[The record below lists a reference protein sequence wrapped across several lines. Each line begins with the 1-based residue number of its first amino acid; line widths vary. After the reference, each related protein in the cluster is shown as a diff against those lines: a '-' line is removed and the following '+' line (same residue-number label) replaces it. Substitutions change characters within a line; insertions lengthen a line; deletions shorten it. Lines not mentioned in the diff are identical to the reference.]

1 MDNMIYL
8 GQSVIIALET
18 ANGLAED
25 FELRFIPSKILFLS
39 LFLSSSAIFKKLSKK
54 DNLTEEYISSKIL
67 ELIEES
73 LPQEYRPAISIPNYG
88 FLPLERDILEVFEN
102 ASEIAQKTCGNF
114 AVEVE
119 NLFDAYVKLHPEFFL
134 QFISK
139 LKPEPDYLE
148 HEDSNNCEPKIPDYF
163 ASFLTI
169 LNTNEFCS
177 IGERNHEIL
186 DIMHTL
192 LKHSKHNVLLI
203 GDSGVGKTSIVKKL
217 AWQISTRNCP
227 EDLKNAVVLSLD
239 IYSLIKS
246 LYKCEEIFIKLID
259 FLESLQFCILFI
271 NLTLITSDVANF
283 LDQIIL
289 KDNIRVICSATAENP
304 IIQSSQ
310 FEKVYVVEPK
320 SSEVYSIIIA
330 QVQNFKQYHGV
341 NISKENIDYA
351 MYLAS
356 CFDYQ
361 TPKTIRTLNLIDKS
375 MVCAKCNNHK
385 FVTKKDIINSYSI
398 YFKHFKELSVEEKIS
413 VAYHEAGHFIVGK
426 FSESLTFNCLAGSIV
441 PVGDCLGVTV
451 FDDSDIRSNSNL
463 DFFKEQIACLLA
475 GRIAEIHYTNGLSAK
490 ASADLKDASD
500 LAFEVVTQYALDPK
514 YPYRIY
520 VIDGYNQQLIENA
533 YKQADEL
540 LKMSYEYAEN
550 MLKEHLEDLN
560 LIVSELVKHGILSG
574 PELEKILNKR

>member
-1 MDNMIYL
+1 MDNIYL
-8 GQSVIIALET
+8 GQSVIRALET
-18 ANGLAED
+18 ANGLSED

-54 DNLTEEYISSKIL
+54 DNLTEKYISSKIL

-73 LPQEYRPAISIPNYG
+73 LPQECCTAISISNYDC
-88 FLPLERDILEVFEN
+88 LPLECDILKVFEN
-102 ASEIAQKTCGNF
+102 ASEIAQKTCGKF
-114 AVEVE
+114 TVEVE

-148 HEDSNNCEPKIPDYF
+148 HEDSNNCEPKIPDDF

-177 IGERNHEIL
+177 IGGRNHEIL

-227 EDLKNAVVLSLD
+227 ENLKNAVVLSLD

-426 FSESLTFNCLAGSIV
+426 FSESLTFNCLAVSIV
-441 PVGDCLGVTV
+441 PVGDCSGVTV
-451 FDDSDIRSNSNL
+451 FDDSDIRSNSDL
-463 DFFKEQIACLLA
+463 DFFKEQIACILA
-475 GRIAEIHYTNGLSAK
+475 GRIAESHYTNGLSAK

-540 LKMSYEYAEN
+540 LKRSYEYAEN

>member
-1 MDNMIYL
+1 MDNIYL
-8 GQSVIIALET
+8 GQSVIRALET
-18 ANGLAED
+18 ANGLSED

-54 DNLTEEYISSKIL
+54 DNLTEKYISSKIL

-73 LPQEYRPAISIPNYG
+73 LPQEYRTAISISIYD
-88 FLPLERDILEVFEN
+88 FLPLECDILKVFEN

-114 AVEVE
+114 TVEVE
-119 NLFDAYVKLHPEFFL
+119 NLFDAYVRLHPEFFL

-148 HEDSNNCEPKIPDYF
+148 IPDDF

-169 LNTNEFCS
+169 LKTNKFCS
-177 IGERNHEIL
+177 IGGMDHELL

-203 GDSGVGKTSIVKKL
+203 GDSDICKTSIVKKL

-310 FEKVYVVEPK
+310 FEKVYVIEPK

-330 QVQNFKQYHGV
+330 QIQDLKQYHGV
-341 NISKENIDYA
+341 NISKKNIDYA
-351 MYLAS
+351 IFLAS
-356 CFDYQ
+356 CFDFK
-361 TPKTIRTLNLIDKS
+361 TPKPNKTLDLIDKS

-426 FSESLTFNCLAGSIV
+426 FSESLTFNCLAVSIV

-540 LKMSYEYAEN
+540 LKRSYEYAEN

>member
-1 MDNMIYL
+1 MDNIYL
-8 GQSVIIALET
+8 GQSVIRALET
-18 ANGLAED
+18 ANGLSED

-54 DNLTEEYISSKIL
+54 DNLTEKYISSKIL

-73 LPQEYRPAISIPNYG
+73 LPQECCTAISISNYDC
-88 FLPLERDILEVFEN
+88 LPLECDILKVFEN
-102 ASEIAQKTCGNF
+102 ASEIAQKTCGKF
-114 AVEVE
+114 TVEVE

-148 HEDSNNCEPKIPDYF
+148 IPDDF

-169 LNTNEFCS
+169 LKTNKFCS
-177 IGERNHEIL
+177 IGGMDHELL

-203 GDSGVGKTSIVKKL
+203 GDSDICKTSIVKKL

-246 LYKCEEIFIKLID
+246 LYKYEEIFIKLID

-426 FSESLTFNCLAGSIV
+426 FSESLTFNCLAVSIV
-441 PVGDCLGVTV
+441 PVGDCSGVTV
-451 FDDSDIRSNSNL
+451 FDDSDIRSNSDL
-463 DFFKEQIACLLA
+463 DFFKEQIACILA
-475 GRIAEIHYTNGLSAK
+475 GRIAESHYTNGLSAK

-540 LKMSYEYAEN
+540 LKRSYEYADN

>member
-1 MDNMIYL
+1 MDNIYL
-8 GQSVIIALET
+8 GQSVIRALET
-18 ANGLAED
+18 ANGLSED

-54 DNLTEEYISSKIL
+54 DNLTEKYISSKIL

-73 LPQEYRPAISIPNYG
+73 LPQECCTAISISNYDC
-88 FLPLERDILEVFEN
+88 LPLECDILKVFEN
-102 ASEIAQKTCGNF
+102 ASEIAQKTCGKF
-114 AVEVE
+114 TVEVE

-148 HEDSNNCEPKIPDYF
+148 IPDDF

-169 LNTNEFCS
+169 LKTNKFCS
-177 IGERNHEIL
+177 IGGMDHELL

-203 GDSGVGKTSIVKKL
+203 GDSDICKTSIVKKL

-246 LYKCEEIFIKLID
+246 LYKYEEIFIKKLID

-289 KDNIRVICSATAENP
+289 KANIRVICSATAENP

-426 FSESLTFNCLAGSIV
+426 FSESLTFNCLAVSIV
-441 PVGDCLGVTV
+441 PVGDCSGVTV
-451 FDDSDIRSNSNL
+451 FDDSDIRSNSDL
-463 DFFKEQIACLLA
+463 DFFKEQIACILA
-475 GRIAEIHYTNGLSAK
+475 GRIAESHYTNGLSAK

-500 LAFEVVTQYALDPK
+500 LAFEVVTQYVLDPK

-540 LKMSYEYAEN
+540 LKRSYEYAEN

>member
-1 MDNMIYL
+1 MDNIYL
-8 GQSVIIALET
+8 GQSVIRALET
-18 ANGLAED
+18 ANGLSED

-54 DNLTEEYISSKIL
+54 DNLTEKYISSKIL

-73 LPQEYRPAISIPNYG
+73 LPQECCTAISISNYDC
-88 FLPLERDILEVFEN
+88 LPLECDILKVFEN
-102 ASEIAQKTCGNF
+102 ASEIAQKTCGKF
-114 AVEVE
+114 TVEVE

-148 HEDSNNCEPKIPDYF
+148 IPDDF

-169 LNTNEFCS
+169 LKTNKFCS
-177 IGERNHEIL
+177 IGGMDHELL

-203 GDSGVGKTSIVKKL
+203 GDSDICKTSIVKKL

-271 NLTLITSDVANF
+271 NLTLITSDIANF

-330 QVQNFKQYHGV
+330 QVQDLKQYHGV
-341 NISKENIDYA
+341 NISKKNIDYA
-351 MYLAS
+351 IFLAN
-356 CFDYQ
+356 CFDFK
-361 TPKTIRTLNLIDKS
+361 TPKPNKTLDLIDKS

-398 YFKHFKELSVEEKIS
+398 YFKHFKELSMKEKKS
-413 VAYHEAGHFIVGK
+413 AAYHEAGHFIVEK
-426 FSESLTFNCLAGSIV
+426 FSKNLMSNCIAVSIV
-441 PVGDCLGVTV
+441 LLGDCSGITV
-451 FDDSDIRSNSNL
+451 FDNSDSIPNHDL
-463 DFFKEQIACLLA
+463 DFFKEQIACILA
-475 GRIAEIHYTNGLSAK
+475 GRIAESHYTNELSAE

>member
-1 MDNMIYL
+1 MDNIYL
-8 GQSVIIALET
+8 GQSVIRALET
-18 ANGLAED
+18 ANGLSED

-39 LFLSSSAIFKKLSKK
+39 LFLSSSAIFRKLSKK
-54 DNLTEEYISSKIL
+54 DNLTEKYISSKIL

-73 LPQEYRPAISIPNYG
+73 LPQEYRIAISISIYD
-88 FLPLERDILEVFEN
+88 FLPLECDILKVFEN

-114 AVEVE
+114 TVEVE
-119 NLFDAYVKLHPEFFL
+119 NLFDAYVRLHPEFFL

-148 HEDSNNCEPKIPDYF
+148 IPDDF

-169 LNTNEFCS
+169 LKTNKFCS
-177 IGERNHEIL
+177 IGGMDHELL

-203 GDSGVGKTSIVKKL
+203 GDSDICKTSIVKKL

-310 FEKVYVVEPK
+310 FEKVYVIEPK

-330 QVQNFKQYHGV
+330 QIQDLKQYHGV
-341 NISKENIDYA
+341 NISKKNIDYA
-351 MYLAS
+351 IFLAS
-356 CFDYQ
+356 CFDFK
-361 TPKTIRTLNLIDKS
+361 TPKPNKTLDLIDKS

-398 YFKHFKELSVEEKIS
+398 YFKHFKELSMKEKKS
-413 VAYHEAGHFIVGK
+413 AAYHEAGHFIVGK
-426 FSESLTFNCLAGSIV
+426 FSESLTFNCLAVSIV
-441 PVGDCLGVTV
+441 PLGDCSGVTV
-451 FDDSDIRSNSNL
+451 FDDSDIRSNSDL
-463 DFFKEQIACLLA
+463 DFFKEQIACILA
-475 GRIAEIHYTNGLSAK
+475 GRIAESHYTNELSAE

-520 VIDGYNQQLIENA
+520 VIDGYNQQSIENA
-533 YKQADEL
+533 YKQVDEL

-550 MLKEHLEDLN
+550 MLKKHLEDLN

>member
-54 DNLTEEYISSKIL
+54 DNLTEEYLSSKIL

-148 HEDSNNCEPKIPDYF
+148 IPDDF

-169 LNTNEFCS
+169 LKTNKFCS
-177 IGERNHEIL
+177 IGGMDHELL

-203 GDSGVGKTSIVKKL
+203 GDSDICKTSIVKKL

-310 FEKVYVVEPK
+310 FEKVYVIEPK

-330 QVQNFKQYHGV
+330 QIQDLKQYHGV
-341 NISKENIDYA
+341 NISKKNIDYA
-351 MYLAS
+351 IFLAS
-356 CFDYQ
+356 CFDFK
-361 TPKTIRTLNLIDKS
+361 TPKPNKTLDLIDKS

-398 YFKHFKELSVEEKIS
+398 YFKHFKELSMKEKKS
-413 VAYHEAGHFIVGK
+413 AAYHEAGHFIVGK
-426 FSESLTFNCLAGSIV
+426 FSESLTFNCLAVSIV
-441 PVGDCLGVTV
+441 PLGDCSGVTV
-451 FDDSDIRSNSNL
+451 FDDSDIRSNSDL
-463 DFFKEQIACLLA
+463 DFFKEQIACILA
-475 GRIAEIHYTNGLSAK
+475 GRIAESHYTNELSAE

-520 VIDGYNQQLIENA
+520 VIDGYNQQSIENA
-533 YKQADEL
+533 YKQVDEL

-550 MLKEHLEDLN
+550 MLKKHLEDLN

>member
-1 MDNMIYL
+1 MDNIYL
-8 GQSVIIALET
+8 GQSVIRALET
-18 ANGLAED
+18 ANGLSED

-54 DNLTEEYISSKIL
+54 DNLTEKYISSKIL

-73 LPQEYRPAISIPNYG
+73 LPQECCTAISISNYDC
-88 FLPLERDILEVFEN
+88 LPLECDILKVFEN
-102 ASEIAQKTCGNF
+102 ASEIAQKTCGKF
-114 AVEVE
+114 TVEVE

-148 HEDSNNCEPKIPDYF
+148 IPDDF

-169 LNTNEFCS
+169 LKTNKFCS
-177 IGERNHEIL
+177 IGGMDHELL

-203 GDSGVGKTSIVKKL
+203 GDSDICKTSIVKKL

-246 LYKCEEIFIKLID
+246 LYKYEEIFIKLID

-426 FSESLTFNCLAGSIV
+426 FSESLTFNCLAVSIV
-441 PVGDCLGVTV
+441 PLGDCSGVTV
-451 FDDSDIRSNSNL
+451 FDDSDIRSNSDL
-463 DFFKEQIACLLA
+463 DFFKEQIACILA
-475 GRIAEIHYTNGLSAK
+475 GRIAESHYTNGLSAK

-540 LKMSYEYAEN
+540 LKRSYEYAEN

>member
-1 MDNMIYL
+1 MDNIYL
-8 GQSVIIALET
+8 GQSVIRALET
-18 ANGLAED
+18 ANGLSED

-39 LFLSSSAIFKKLSKK
+39 LFLSSSAIFRKLSKK
-54 DNLTEEYISSKIL
+54 DNLTEKYISSKIL

-73 LPQEYRPAISIPNYG
+73 LPQEYRIAISISIYD
-88 FLPLERDILEVFEN
+88 FLPLECDILKVFEN

-114 AVEVE
+114 TVEVE
-119 NLFDAYVKLHPEFFL
+119 NLFDAYVRLHPEFFL

-148 HEDSNNCEPKIPDYF
+148 IPDDF

-169 LNTNEFCS
+169 LKTNKFCS
-177 IGERNHEIL
+177 IGGMDHELL

-203 GDSGVGKTSIVKKL
+203 GDSDICKTSIVKKL

-310 FEKVYVVEPK
+310 FEKVYVIEPK

-330 QVQNFKQYHGV
+330 QIQDLKQYHGV
-341 NISKENIDYA
+341 NISKKNIDYA
-351 MYLAS
+351 IFLAS
-356 CFDYQ
+356 CFDFK
-361 TPKTIRTLNLIDKS
+361 TPKPNKTLDLIDKS

-426 FSESLTFNCLAGSIV
+426 FSESLTFNCLAVSIV

-475 GRIAEIHYTNGLSAK
+475 GRIAETHYTNGLSAK

-540 LKMSYEYAEN
+540 LKRSYEYAEN

>member
-1 MDNMIYL
+1 MDNIYL
-8 GQSVIIALET
+8 GQSVIRALET
-18 ANGLAED
+18 ANGLSED

-54 DNLTEEYISSKIL
+54 DNLTEKYISSKIL

-73 LPQEYRPAISIPNYG
+73 LPQECCTAISISNYDC
-88 FLPLERDILEVFEN
+88 LPLECDILKVFEN
-102 ASEIAQKTCGNF
+102 ASEIAQKTCGKF
-114 AVEVE
+114 TVEVE

-148 HEDSNNCEPKIPDYF
+148 IPDDF

-169 LNTNEFCS
+169 LKTNKFCS
-177 IGERNHEIL
+177 IGGMDHELL

-203 GDSGVGKTSIVKKL
+203 GDSDICKTSIVKKL

-426 FSESLTFNCLAGSIV
+426 FSESLTFNCLAVSIV

-540 LKMSYEYAEN
+540 LKRSYEYAEN

>member
-1 MDNMIYL
+1 MDNIYL
-8 GQSVIIALET
+8 GQSVIRALET
-18 ANGLAED
+18 ANGLSED

-54 DNLTEEYISSKIL
+54 DNLTEKYISSKIL

-73 LPQEYRPAISIPNYG
+73 LPQECCTAISISNYDC
-88 FLPLERDILEVFEN
+88 LPLECDILKVFEN
-102 ASEIAQKTCGNF
+102 ASEIAQKTCGKF
-114 AVEVE
+114 TVEVE

-148 HEDSNNCEPKIPDYF
+148 IPDDF

-169 LNTNEFCS
+169 LKTNKFCS
-177 IGERNHEIL
+177 IGGMDHELL

-203 GDSGVGKTSIVKKL
+203 GDSDICKTSIVKKL

-426 FSESLTFNCLAGSIV
+426 FSESLTFNCLAVSIV

-550 MLKEHLEDLN
+550 MLKKHLEDLN

>member
-1 MDNMIYL
+1 MDH
-8 GQSVIIALET
+8 
-18 ANGLAED
+18 
-25 FELRFIPSKILFLS
+25 EL
-39 LFLSSSAIFKKLSKK
+39 
-54 DNLTEEYISSKIL
+54 
-67 ELIEES
+67 
-73 LPQEYRPAISIPNYG
+73 
-88 FLPLERDILEVFEN
+88 
-102 ASEIAQKTCGNF
+102 
-114 AVEVE
+114 
-119 NLFDAYVKLHPEFFL
+119 
-134 QFISK
+134 
-139 LKPEPDYLE
+139 
-148 HEDSNNCEPKIPDYF
+148 
-163 ASFLTI
+163 
-169 LNTNEFCS
+169 
-177 IGERNHEIL
+177 L

-203 GDSGVGKTSIVKKL
+203 GDSDICKTSIVKKL

-310 FEKVYVVEPK
+310 FEKVYVIEPK

-330 QVQNFKQYHGV
+330 QIQDLKQYHGV
-341 NISKENIDYA
+341 NISKKNIDYA
-351 MYLAS
+351 IFLAS
-356 CFDYQ
+356 CFDFK
-361 TPKTIRTLNLIDKS
+361 TPKPNKTLDLIDKS

-398 YFKHFKELSVEEKIS
+398 YFKHFKELSMKEKKS
-413 VAYHEAGHFIVGK
+413 AAYHEAGHFIVGK
-426 FSESLTFNCLAGSIV
+426 FSESLTFNCLAVSIV
-441 PVGDCLGVTV
+441 PLGDCSGVTV
-451 FDDSDIRSNSNL
+451 FDDSDIRSNSDL
-463 DFFKEQIACLLA
+463 DFFKEQIACILA
-475 GRIAEIHYTNGLSAK
+475 GRIAESHYTNELSAE

-520 VIDGYNQQLIENA
+520 VIDGYNQQSIENA
-533 YKQADEL
+533 YKQVDEL

-550 MLKEHLEDLN
+550 MLKKHLEDLN

>member
-1 MDNMIYL
+1 MDNINL
-8 GQSVIIALET
+8 GQSVIRALET
-18 ANGLAED
+18 ANGLSED

-54 DNLTEEYISSKIL
+54 DNLTEKYISSKIL

-73 LPQEYRPAISIPNYG
+73 LPQEYRTAISISIYD
-88 FLPLERDILEVFEN
+88 FLPLECDILKVFEN

-114 AVEVE
+114 TVEVE
-119 NLFDAYVKLHPEFFL
+119 NLFDAYVRLHPEFFL

-148 HEDSNNCEPKIPDYF
+148 IPDDF

-169 LNTNEFCS
+169 LKTNKFCS
-177 IGERNHEIL
+177 IGGMDHELL

-203 GDSGVGKTSIVKKL
+203 GDSDICKTSIVKKL

-246 LYKCEEIFIKLID
+246 LYKYEEIFIKLID

-310 FEKVYVVEPK
+310 FEKVYVIEPK

-330 QVQNFKQYHGV
+330 QIQDLKQYHGV
-341 NISKENIDYA
+341 NISKKNIDYA
-351 MYLAS
+351 IFLAS
-356 CFDYQ
+356 CFDFK
-361 TPKTIRTLNLIDKS
+361 TPKPNKTLDLIDKS

-398 YFKHFKELSVEEKIS
+398 YFKHFKELSMKEKKS
-413 VAYHEAGHFIVGK
+413 AAYHEAGHFIVGK
-426 FSESLTFNCLAGSIV
+426 FSESLTFNCLAVSIV
-441 PVGDCLGVTV
+441 PLGDCSGVTV
-451 FDDSDIRSNSNL
+451 FDDSDIRSNSDL
-463 DFFKEQIACLLA
+463 DFFKEQIACILA
-475 GRIAEIHYTNGLSAK
+475 GRIAESHYTNELSAE

-520 VIDGYNQQLIENA
+520 VIDGYNQQSIENA
-533 YKQADEL
+533 YKQVDEL

-550 MLKEHLEDLN
+550 MLKKHLEDLN

>member
-1 MDNMIYL
+1 MDNIYL
-8 GQSVIIALET
+8 GQSVIRALET
-18 ANGLAED
+18 ANGLSED

-54 DNLTEEYISSKIL
+54 DNLTEKYISSKIL

-73 LPQEYRPAISIPNYG
+73 LPQEYRTAISISIYD
-88 FLPLERDILEVFEN
+88 FLPLECDILKVFEN

-114 AVEVE
+114 TVEVE
-119 NLFDAYVKLHPEFFL
+119 NLFDAYVRLHPEFFL

-148 HEDSNNCEPKIPDYF
+148 IPDDF

-169 LNTNEFCS
+169 LKTNKFCS
-177 IGERNHEIL
+177 IGGMDHELL

-203 GDSGVGKTSIVKKL
+203 GDSDICKTSIVKKL

-310 FEKVYVVEPK
+310 FEKVYVIEPK

-330 QVQNFKQYHGV
+330 QIQDLKQYHGV
-341 NISKENIDYA
+341 NISKKNIDYA
-351 MYLAS
+351 IFLAS
-356 CFDYQ
+356 CFDFK
-361 TPKTIRTLNLIDKS
+361 TPKPNKTLDLIDKS

-398 YFKHFKELSVEEKIS
+398 YFKHFKELSMKEKKS
-413 VAYHEAGHFIVGK
+413 AAYHEAGHFIVGK
-426 FSESLTFNCLAGSIV
+426 FSESLTFNCLAVSIV
-441 PVGDCLGVTV
+441 PLGDCSGVTV
-451 FDDSDIRSNSNL
+451 FDDSDIRSNSDL
-463 DFFKEQIACLLA
+463 DFFKEQIACILA
-475 GRIAEIHYTNGLSAK
+475 GRIAESHYTNELSAE

-520 VIDGYNQQLIENA
+520 VIDGYNQQSIENA
-533 YKQADEL
+533 YKQVDEL

-550 MLKEHLEDLN
+550 MLKKHLEDLN

>member
-1 MDNMIYL
+1 MDNIYL
-8 GQSVIIALET
+8 GQSVIRALET
-18 ANGLAED
+18 ANGLSED

-54 DNLTEEYISSKIL
+54 DNLTEKYISSKIL

-73 LPQEYRPAISIPNYG
+73 LPQEYRTAISISIYD
-88 FLPLERDILEVFEN
+88 FLPLECDILKVFEN

-114 AVEVE
+114 TVEVE

-148 HEDSNNCEPKIPDYF
+148 IPDYF

-169 LNTNEFCS
+169 LKTNKFCS
-177 IGERNHEIL
+177 IGGMDHELL

-203 GDSGVGKTSIVKKL
+203 GDSDICKTSIVKKL

-426 FSESLTFNCLAGSIV
+426 FSESLTFNCLAVSIV

-540 LKMSYEYAEN
+540 LKRSYEYAEN

>member
-1 MDNMIYL
+1 MDNIYL
-8 GQSVIIALET
+8 GQSVIRALET
-18 ANGLAED
+18 ANGLSED

-54 DNLTEEYISSKIL
+54 DNLTEKYISSKIL

-73 LPQEYRPAISIPNYG
+73 LPQECCTAISISNYDC
-88 FLPLERDILEVFEN
+88 LPLECDILKVFEN
-102 ASEIAQKTCGNF
+102 ASEIAQKTCGKF
-114 AVEVE
+114 TVEVE

-148 HEDSNNCEPKIPDYF
+148 IPDDF

-169 LNTNEFCS
+169 LKTNKFCS
-177 IGERNHEIL
+177 IGGMDHELL

-203 GDSGVGKTSIVKKL
+203 GDSDICKTSIVKKL

-426 FSESLTFNCLAGSIV
+426 FSESLTFNCLAVSIV
-441 PVGDCLGVTV
+441 PLGDCSGVTV
-451 FDDSDIRSNSNL
+451 FDDSDIRSNSDL
-463 DFFKEQIACLLA
+463 DFFKEQIACILA
-475 GRIAEIHYTNGLSAK
+475 GRIAESHYTNGLSAK

-540 LKMSYEYAEN
+540 LKRSYEYAEN

>member
-1 MDNMIYL
+1 M
-8 GQSVIIALET
+8 
-18 ANGLAED
+18 
-25 FELRFIPSKILFLS
+25 
-39 LFLSSSAIFKKLSKK
+39 
-54 DNLTEEYISSKIL
+54 TEKYISSKIL

-73 LPQEYRPAISIPNYG
+73 LPQEYRTAISISIYD
-88 FLPLERDILEVFEN
+88 FLPLECDILKVFEN

-114 AVEVE
+114 TVEVE
-119 NLFDAYVKLHPEFFL
+119 NLFDAYVRLHPEFFL

-148 HEDSNNCEPKIPDYF
+148 IPDDF

-169 LNTNEFCS
+169 LKTNKFCS
-177 IGERNHEIL
+177 IGGMDHELL

-203 GDSGVGKTSIVKKL
+203 GDSDICKTSIVKKL

-310 FEKVYVVEPK
+310 FEKVYVIEPK

-330 QVQNFKQYHGV
+330 QIQDLKQYHGV
-341 NISKENIDYA
+341 NISKKNIDYA
-351 MYLAS
+351 IFLAS
-356 CFDYQ
+356 CFDFK
-361 TPKTIRTLNLIDKS
+361 TPKPNKTLDLIDKS

-398 YFKHFKELSVEEKIS
+398 YFKHFKELSMKEKKS
-413 VAYHEAGHFIVGK
+413 AAYHEAGHFIVGK
-426 FSESLTFNCLAGSIV
+426 FSESLTFNCLAVSIV
-441 PVGDCLGVTV
+441 PLGDCSGVTV
-451 FDDSDIRSNSNL
+451 FDDSDIRSNSDL
-463 DFFKEQIACLLA
+463 DFFKEQIACILA
-475 GRIAEIHYTNGLSAK
+475 GRIAESHYTNELSAE

-520 VIDGYNQQLIENA
+520 VIDGYNQQSIENA
-533 YKQADEL
+533 YKQVDEL

-550 MLKEHLEDLN
+550 MLKKHLEDLN

>member
-1 MDNMIYL
+1 MDNIYL
-8 GQSVIIALET
+8 GQSVIRALET
-18 ANGLAED
+18 ANGLSED

-54 DNLTEEYISSKIL
+54 DNLTEKYISSKIL

-73 LPQEYRPAISIPNYG
+73 LPQECCTAISISNYDC
-88 FLPLERDILEVFEN
+88 LPLECDILKVFEN
-102 ASEIAQKTCGNF
+102 ASEIAQKTCGKF
-114 AVEVE
+114 TVEVE

-148 HEDSNNCEPKIPDYF
+148 IQDDF
-163 ASFLTI
+163 ANFLTI
-169 LNTNEFCS
+169 LKTNKFCS
-177 IGERNHEIL
+177 IGGMDHELL

-203 GDSGVGKTSIVKKL
+203 GDSDICKTSIVKKL

-426 FSESLTFNCLAGSIV
+426 FSESLTFNCLAVSIV

-520 VIDGYNQQLIENA
+520 VIDGYNQQSIENA

-550 MLKEHLEDLN
+550 MLKKHLEDLN

>member
-1 MDNMIYL
+1 MDNIYL
-8 GQSVIIALET
+8 GQSVIRALET
-18 ANGLAED
+18 ANGLSED

-39 LFLSSSAIFKKLSKK
+39 LFLSSSAIFRKLSKK
-54 DNLTEEYISSKIL
+54 DNLTEKYISSKIL

-73 LPQEYRPAISIPNYG
+73 LPQEYRIAISISIYD
-88 FLPLERDILEVFEN
+88 FLPLECDILKVFEN

-114 AVEVE
+114 TVEVE
-119 NLFDAYVKLHPEFFL
+119 NLFDAYVRLHPEFFL

-148 HEDSNNCEPKIPDYF
+148 IPDDF

-169 LNTNEFCS
+169 LKTNKFCS
-177 IGERNHEIL
+177 IGGMDHELL

-203 GDSGVGKTSIVKKL
+203 GDSDICKTSIVKKL

-310 FEKVYVVEPK
+310 FEKVYVIEPK

-330 QVQNFKQYHGV
+330 QIQDLKQYHGV
-341 NISKENIDYA
+341 NISKKNIDYA

-426 FSESLTFNCLAGSIV
+426 FSESLTFNCLAVSIV

>member
-1 MDNMIYL
+1 MDNIYL
-8 GQSVIIALET
+8 GQSVIRALET
-18 ANGLAED
+18 ANGLSED

-54 DNLTEEYISSKIL
+54 DNLTEKYISSKIL

-73 LPQEYRPAISIPNYG
+73 LPQEYRTAISISIYD
-88 FLPLERDILEVFEN
+88 FLPLECDILKVFEN

-114 AVEVE
+114 TVEVE

-148 HEDSNNCEPKIPDYF
+148 IPDDF

-169 LNTNEFCS
+169 LKTNKFCS
-177 IGERNHEIL
+177 IGGMDHELL

-203 GDSGVGKTSIVKKL
+203 GDSDICKTSIVKKL

-426 FSESLTFNCLAGSIV
+426 FSESLTFNCLAVSIV

-540 LKMSYEYAEN
+540 LKRSYEYAEN

>member
-1 MDNMIYL
+1 MDNIYL
-8 GQSVIIALET
+8 GQSVIRALET
-18 ANGLAED
+18 ANGLSED

-54 DNLTEEYISSKIL
+54 DNLTEKYISSKIL

-73 LPQEYRPAISIPNYG
+73 LPQEYRTAISISIYD
-88 FLPLERDILEVFEN
+88 FLPLECDILKVFEN

-114 AVEVE
+114 TVEVE

-148 HEDSNNCEPKIPDYF
+148 IPDDF

-169 LNTNEFCS
+169 LKTNKFCS
-177 IGERNHEIL
+177 IGGMDHELL

-203 GDSGVGKTSIVKKL
+203 GDSDICKTSIVKKL

-310 FEKVYVVEPK
+310 FEKVYVIEPK

-330 QVQNFKQYHGV
+330 QIQDLKQYHGV
-341 NISKENIDYA
+341 NISKKNIDYA
-351 MYLAS
+351 IFLAS
-356 CFDYQ
+356 CFDFK
-361 TPKTIRTLNLIDKS
+361 TPKPNKTLDLIDKS

-426 FSESLTFNCLAGSIV
+426 FSESLTFNCLAVSIV

-451 FDDSDIRSNSNL
+451 FDDSDIRSNSDL
-463 DFFKEQIACLLA
+463 DFFKEQIACILA
-475 GRIAEIHYTNGLSAK
+475 GRIAESHYTNGLSAK

-540 LKMSYEYAEN
+540 LKRSYEYAEN

>member
-1 MDNMIYL
+1 MDNIYL
-8 GQSVIIALET
+8 GQSVIRALET
-18 ANGLAED
+18 ANGLSED

-54 DNLTEEYISSKIL
+54 DNLTEKYISSKIL

-73 LPQEYRPAISIPNYG
+73 LPQECCTEISISNYDC
-88 FLPLERDILEVFEN
+88 LPLECDILKVFEN
-102 ASEIAQKTCGNF
+102 ASEIAQKTCGKF
-114 AVEVE
+114 TVEVE

-148 HEDSNNCEPKIPDYF
+148 IPDDF

-169 LNTNEFCS
+169 LKTNKFCS
-177 IGERNHEIL
+177 IGGMDHELL

-203 GDSGVGKTSIVKKL
+203 GDSDICKTSIVKKL

-426 FSESLTFNCLAGSIV
+426 FSESLTFNCLAVSIV

-540 LKMSYEYAEN
+540 LKRSYEYAEN

>member
-1 MDNMIYL
+1 MDNIYL
-8 GQSVIIALET
+8 GQSVIRALET
-18 ANGLAED
+18 ANGLSED

-54 DNLTEEYISSKIL
+54 DNLTEKYISSKIL

-73 LPQEYRPAISIPNYG
+73 LPQECCTAISISNYDC
-88 FLPLERDILEVFEN
+88 LPLECDILKVFEN
-102 ASEIAQKTCGNF
+102 ASEIAQKTCGKF
-114 AVEVE
+114 TVEVE

-148 HEDSNNCEPKIPDYF
+148 IPDDF

-169 LNTNEFCS
+169 LKTDKFCS
-177 IGERNHEIL
+177 IGGMDHELL

-192 LKHSKHNVLLI
+192 LKHYKHNVLLI
-203 GDSGVGKTSIVKKL
+203 GDSDICKTSIVKKL
-217 AWQISTRNCP
+217 AWQISTRNCL

-246 LYKCEEIFIKLID
+246 LYKCEKIFIKLID

-330 QVQNFKQYHGV
+330 QVQDLKQYHGV

-356 CFDYQ
+356 YFDYP

-426 FSESLTFNCLAGSIV
+426 FSESLTFNCLAVSIV
-441 PVGDCLGVTV
+441 PVGDCFGSTV
-451 FDDSDIRSNSNL
+451 FDDSDIKSNSNL
-463 DFFKEQIACLLA
+463 DFFKEQIACFLA
-475 GRIAEIHYTNGLSAK
+475 GRIAENHYTNGLSAK

-500 LAFEVVTQYALDPK
+500 LAFEVATQYALDPE

-520 VIDGYNQQLIENA
+520 VIDGYNQQSIENA

-540 LKMSYEYAEN
+540 LKRSYEYAEN

>member
-1 MDNMIYL
+1 MDNIYL
-8 GQSVIIALET
+8 GQSVIRALET
-18 ANGLAED
+18 ANGLSED

-54 DNLTEEYISSKIL
+54 DNLTEKYISSKIL

-73 LPQEYRPAISIPNYG
+73 LPQECCTAISISNYDC
-88 FLPLERDILEVFEN
+88 LPLECDILKVFEN

-114 AVEVE
+114 TVEVE

-148 HEDSNNCEPKIPDYF
+148 IPDDF

-169 LNTNEFCS
+169 LKTNKFCS
-177 IGERNHEIL
+177 IGGMDHELL

-203 GDSGVGKTSIVKKL
+203 GDSDICKTSIVKKL

-246 LYKCEEIFIKLID
+246 LYKYEEIFIKKLID

-289 KDNIRVICSATAENP
+289 KANIRVICSATAENP

-426 FSESLTFNCLAGSIV
+426 FSESLTFNCLAVSIV
-441 PVGDCLGVTV
+441 PVGDCSGVTV
-451 FDDSDIRSNSNL
+451 FDDSDIRSNSDL
-463 DFFKEQIACLLA
+463 DFFKEQIACILA
-475 GRIAEIHYTNGLSAK
+475 GRIAESHYTNGLSAK

-540 LKMSYEYAEN
+540 LKRSYEYAEN

>member
-1 MDNMIYL
+1 MDNIYL
-8 GQSVIIALET
+8 GQSVIRALET
-18 ANGLAED
+18 ANGLSED

-54 DNLTEEYISSKIL
+54 DNLTEKYISSKIL

-73 LPQEYRPAISIPNYG
+73 LPQECCTAISISNYDC
-88 FLPLERDILEVFEN
+88 LPLECDILKVFEN
-102 ASEIAQKTCGNF
+102 ASEIAQKTCGKF
-114 AVEVE
+114 TVEVE

-148 HEDSNNCEPKIPDYF
+148 IPDDF

-169 LNTNEFCS
+169 LKTDKFCS
-177 IGERNHEIL
+177 IGGMDHELL

-192 LKHSKHNVLLI
+192 LKHYKHNVLLI
-203 GDSGVGKTSIVKKL
+203 GDSDICKTSIVKKL
-217 AWQISTRNCP
+217 AWQISTRNCL

-246 LYKCEEIFIKLID
+246 LYKCEKIFIKLID

-356 CFDYQ
+356 YFDYP

-426 FSESLTFNCLAGSIV
+426 FSESLTFNCLAVSIV
-441 PVGDCLGVTV
+441 PVGDCFGSTV
-451 FDDSDIRSNSNL
+451 FDDSDIKSNSNL

-500 LAFEVVTQYALDPK
+500 LAFEVATQYALDPE

-520 VIDGYNQQLIENA
+520 VIDGYNQQSIENA

-540 LKMSYEYAEN
+540 LKRSYEYAEN

>member
-1 MDNMIYL
+1 MDNIYL
-8 GQSVIIALET
+8 GQSVIRALET
-18 ANGLAED
+18 ANGLSED

-54 DNLTEEYISSKIL
+54 DNLTEKYISSKIL

-73 LPQEYRPAISIPNYG
+73 LPQEYRTAISISIYD
-88 FLPLERDILEVFEN
+88 FLPLECDILKVFEN

-114 AVEVE
+114 TVEVE

-139 LKPEPDYLE
+139 LKPESDYLE
-148 HEDSNNCEPKIPDYF
+148 IPDDF

-169 LNTNEFCS
+169 LKTNKFCS
-177 IGERNHEIL
+177 IGGMDHELL

-203 GDSGVGKTSIVKKL
+203 GDSDICKTSIVKKL

-271 NLTLITSDVANF
+271 NLSLITSDVANF

-426 FSESLTFNCLAGSIV
+426 FSESLTFNCLAVSIV

-463 DFFKEQIACLLA
+463 YFFKEQIACLLA

-540 LKMSYEYAEN
+540 LKRSYEYAEN

>member
-1 MDNMIYL
+1 MDNIYL
-8 GQSVIIALET
+8 GQSVIRALET
-18 ANGLAED
+18 ANGLSED

-54 DNLTEEYISSKIL
+54 DNLTEKYISSKIL

-73 LPQEYRPAISIPNYG
+73 LPQEYRTAISISIYD
-88 FLPLERDILEVFEN
+88 FLPLECDILKVFEN

-114 AVEVE
+114 TVEVE
-119 NLFDAYVKLHPEFFL
+119 NLFDAYVRLHPEFFL

-148 HEDSNNCEPKIPDYF
+148 IPDDF

-169 LNTNEFCS
+169 LKTNKFCS
-177 IGERNHEIL
+177 IGGMDHELL

-203 GDSGVGKTSIVKKL
+203 GDSDICKTSIVKKL

-310 FEKVYVVEPK
+310 FEKVYVIEPK

-426 FSESLTFNCLAGSIV
+426 FSESLTFNCLAVSIV

-540 LKMSYEYAEN
+540 LKRSYEYAEN

>member
-1 MDNMIYL
+1 MDNIYL
-8 GQSVIIALET
+8 GQSVIRALET
-18 ANGLAED
+18 ANGLSED

-54 DNLTEEYISSKIL
+54 DNLTEKYISSKIL

-73 LPQEYRPAISIPNYG
+73 LPQECCTAISISNYDC
-88 FLPLERDILEVFEN
+88 LPLECDILKVFEN
-102 ASEIAQKTCGNF
+102 ASEIAQKTCGKF
-114 AVEVE
+114 TVEVE

-148 HEDSNNCEPKIPDYF
+148 IPDDF

-169 LNTNEFCS
+169 LKTNKFCS
-177 IGERNHEIL
+177 IGGMDHELL

-203 GDSGVGKTSIVKKL
+203 GDSDICKTSIVKKL

-246 LYKCEEIFIKLID
+246 LYKYEEIFIKLID

-426 FSESLTFNCLAGSIV
+426 FSESLTFNCLAVSIV
-441 PVGDCLGVTV
+441 PVGDCSGVTV
-451 FDDSDIRSNSNL
+451 FDDSDIRSNSDL
-463 DFFKEQIACLLA
+463 DFFKEQIACILA
-475 GRIAEIHYTNGLSAK
+475 GRIAESHYTNGLSAK

-550 MLKEHLEDLN
+550 MLKKHLEDLN

>member
-1 MDNMIYL
+1 MDNIYL
-8 GQSVIIALET
+8 GQSVIRALET
-18 ANGLAED
+18 ANGLSED

-54 DNLTEEYISSKIL
+54 DNLTEKYISSKIL

-73 LPQEYRPAISIPNYG
+73 LPQEYRTAISISIYD
-88 FLPLERDILEVFEN
+88 FLPLECDILKVFEN

-114 AVEVE
+114 TVEVE

-148 HEDSNNCEPKIPDYF
+148 IPDDF

-169 LNTNEFCS
+169 LKTNKFCS
-177 IGERNHEIL
+177 IGGMDHELL

-203 GDSGVGKTSIVKKL
+203 GDSDICKTSIVKKL

-271 NLTLITSDVANF
+271 NLSLITSDVANF

-426 FSESLTFNCLAGSIV
+426 FSESLTFNCLAVSIV

-540 LKMSYEYAEN
+540 LKRSYEYAEN

>member
-1 MDNMIYL
+1 MDNIYL
-8 GQSVIIALET
+8 GQSVIRALET
-18 ANGLAED
+18 ANGLSED

-54 DNLTEEYISSKIL
+54 DNLTEKYISSKIL

-73 LPQEYRPAISIPNYG
+73 LPQEYRTAISISISD
-88 FLPLERDILEVFEN
+88 FLPLECDILKVFEN

-114 AVEVE
+114 TVEVE
-119 NLFDAYVKLHPEFFL
+119 NLFDAYVRLHPEFFL

-148 HEDSNNCEPKIPDYF
+148 IPDDF

-169 LNTNEFCS
+169 LKTNKFCS
-177 IGERNHEIL
+177 IGGMDHELL

-203 GDSGVGKTSIVKKL
+203 GDSDICKTSIVKKL

-310 FEKVYVVEPK
+310 FEKVYVIEPK

-330 QVQNFKQYHGV
+330 QIQDLKQYHGV
-341 NISKENIDYA
+341 NISKKNIDYA
-351 MYLAS
+351 IFLAS
-356 CFDYQ
+356 CFDFK
-361 TPKTIRTLNLIDKS
+361 TPKPNKTLDLIDKS

-398 YFKHFKELSVEEKIS
+398 YFKHFKELSMKEKKS
-413 VAYHEAGHFIVGK
+413 AAYHEAGHFIVGK
-426 FSESLTFNCLAGSIV
+426 FSESLTFNCLAVSIV
-441 PVGDCLGVTV
+441 PLGDCSGVTV
-451 FDDSDIRSNSNL
+451 FDDSDIRSNSDL
-463 DFFKEQIACLLA
+463 DFFKEQIACILA
-475 GRIAEIHYTNGLSAK
+475 GRIAESHYTNELSAE

-520 VIDGYNQQLIENA
+520 VIDGYNQQSIENA
-533 YKQADEL
+533 YKQVDEL

-550 MLKEHLEDLN
+550 MLKKHLEDLN

>member
-1 MDNMIYL
+1 MGKNAIV
-8 GQSVIIALET
+8 GQSVIRALET
-18 ANGLAED
+18 ANGLSED

-54 DNLTEEYISSKIL
+54 DNLTEKYISSKIL

-73 LPQEYRPAISIPNYG
+73 LPQECCTAISISNYDC
-88 FLPLERDILEVFEN
+88 LPLECDILKVFEN
-102 ASEIAQKTCGNF
+102 ASEIAQKTCGKF
-114 AVEVE
+114 TVEVE

-148 HEDSNNCEPKIPDYF
+148 IPDDF

-169 LNTNEFCS
+169 LKTNKFCS
-177 IGERNHEIL
+177 IGGMDHELL

-203 GDSGVGKTSIVKKL
+203 GDSDICKTSIVKKL

-246 LYKCEEIFIKLID
+246 LYKYEEIFIKLID

-426 FSESLTFNCLAGSIV
+426 FSESLTFNCLAVSIV
-441 PVGDCLGVTV
+441 PVGDCSGVTV
-451 FDDSDIRSNSNL
+451 FDDSDIRSNSDL
-463 DFFKEQIACLLA
+463 DFFKEQIACILA
-475 GRIAEIHYTNGLSAK
+475 GRIAESHYTNGLSAK

-540 LKMSYEYAEN
+540 LKRSYEYAEN

>member
-1 MDNMIYL
+1 MDNIYL
-8 GQSVIIALET
+8 GQSVIRALET
-18 ANGLAED
+18 ANGLSED

-54 DNLTEEYISSKIL
+54 DNLTEKYISSKIL

-73 LPQEYRPAISIPNYG
+73 LPQECCTAISISNYDC
-88 FLPLERDILEVFEN
+88 LQLECDILKVFEN
-102 ASEIAQKTCGNF
+102 ASEIAQKTCGKF
-114 AVEVE
+114 TVEVE

-148 HEDSNNCEPKIPDYF
+148 IPDDF

-169 LNTNEFCS
+169 LKTNKFCS
-177 IGERNHEIL
+177 IGGMDHELL

-203 GDSGVGKTSIVKKL
+203 GDSDICKTSIVKKL

-246 LYKCEEIFIKLID
+246 LYKYEEIFIKLID

-426 FSESLTFNCLAGSIV
+426 FSESLTFNCLAVSIV
-441 PVGDCLGVTV
+441 PVGDCSGVTV
-451 FDDSDIRSNSNL
+451 FDDSDIRSNSDL
-463 DFFKEQIACLLA
+463 DFFKEQIACILA
-475 GRIAEIHYTNGLSAK
+475 GRIAESHYTNGLSAK

-540 LKMSYEYAEN
+540 LKRSYEYAEN

>member
-1 MDNMIYL
+1 MDNIYL
-8 GQSVIIALET
+8 GQSVIRALET
-18 ANGLAED
+18 ANGLSED

-54 DNLTEEYISSKIL
+54 DNLTEKYISSKIL

-73 LPQEYRPAISIPNYG
+73 LPQEYRTAISISIYD
-88 FLPLERDILEVFEN
+88 FLPLECDILKVFEN

-114 AVEVE
+114 TVEVE
-119 NLFDAYVKLHPEFFL
+119 NLSDAYVRLHPEFFL

-148 HEDSNNCEPKIPDYF
+148 IPDDF

-169 LNTNEFCS
+169 LKTNKFCS
-177 IGERNHEIL
+177 IGGMDHELL

-203 GDSGVGKTSIVKKL
+203 GDSDICKTSIVKKL

-310 FEKVYVVEPK
+310 FEKVYVIEPK

-330 QVQNFKQYHGV
+330 QIQDLKQYHGV
-341 NISKENIDYA
+341 NISKKNIDYA
-351 MYLAS
+351 IFLAS
-356 CFDYQ
+356 CFDFK
-361 TPKTIRTLNLIDKS
+361 TPKPNKTLDLIDKS

-398 YFKHFKELSVEEKIS
+398 YFKHFKELSMKEKKS
-413 VAYHEAGHFIVGK
+413 AAYHEAGHFIVGK
-426 FSESLTFNCLAGSIV
+426 FSESLTFNCLAVSIV
-441 PVGDCLGVTV
+441 PLGDCSGVTV
-451 FDDSDIRSNSNL
+451 FDDSDIRSNSDL
-463 DFFKEQIACLLA
+463 DFFKEQIACILA
-475 GRIAEIHYTNGLSAK
+475 GRIAESHYTNELSAE

-520 VIDGYNQQLIENA
+520 VIDGYNQQSIENA
-533 YKQADEL
+533 YKQVDEL

-550 MLKEHLEDLN
+550 MLKKHLEDLN

>member
-1 MDNMIYL
+1 MDNIYL
-8 GQSVIIALET
+8 GQSVIRALET
-18 ANGLAED
+18 ANGLSED

-54 DNLTEEYISSKIL
+54 DNLTEKYISSKIL

-73 LPQEYRPAISIPNYG
+73 LPQECCTAISISIYD
-88 FLPLERDILEVFEN
+88 FLPLECDILKVFEN
-102 ASEIAQKTCGNF
+102 ASEIAQKTCGKF
-114 AVEVE
+114 TVEVE

-148 HEDSNNCEPKIPDYF
+148 IPDDF

-169 LNTNEFCS
+169 LKTNKFCS
-177 IGERNHEIL
+177 IGGMDHELL

-203 GDSGVGKTSIVKKL
+203 GDSDICKTSIVKKL

-246 LYKCEEIFIKLID
+246 LYKYEEIFIKKLID

-289 KDNIRVICSATAENP
+289 KANIRVICSATAENP

-426 FSESLTFNCLAGSIV
+426 FSESLTFNCLAVSIV
-441 PVGDCLGVTV
+441 PVGDCSGVTV
-451 FDDSDIRSNSNL
+451 FDDSDIRSNSDL
-463 DFFKEQIACLLA
+463 DFFKEQIACILA
-475 GRIAEIHYTNGLSAK
+475 GRIAESHYTNGLSAK

-540 LKMSYEYAEN
+540 LKRSYEYAEN

>member
-1 MDNMIYL
+1 MDNIYL
-8 GQSVIIALET
+8 GQSVIRALET
-18 ANGLAED
+18 ANGLSED

-54 DNLTEEYISSKIL
+54 DNLTEKYISSKIL

-73 LPQEYRPAISIPNYG
+73 LPQECCTAISISNYDC
-88 FLPLERDILEVFEN
+88 LPLECDILKVFEN
-102 ASEIAQKTCGNF
+102 ASEIAQKTCGKF
-114 AVEVE
+114 TVEVE

-148 HEDSNNCEPKIPDYF
+148 IPDDF

-169 LNTNEFCS
+169 LKTNKFCS
-177 IGERNHEIL
+177 IGGMDHELL

-203 GDSGVGKTSIVKKL
+203 GDSDICKTSIVKKL

-246 LYKCEEIFIKLID
+246 LYKYEEIFIKLID

-426 FSESLTFNCLAGSIV
+426 FSESLTFNCLAVSIV

-540 LKMSYEYAEN
+540 LKRSYEYAEN

>member
-1 MDNMIYL
+1 MDNIYL
-8 GQSVIIALET
+8 GQSVIRALET
-18 ANGLAED
+18 ANGLSED

-54 DNLTEEYISSKIL
+54 DNLTEKYISSKIL

-73 LPQEYRPAISIPNYG
+73 LPQECCTAISISNYDC
-88 FLPLERDILEVFEN
+88 LPLECDILKVFEN
-102 ASEIAQKTCGNF
+102 ASEIAQKTGGKF
-114 AVEVE
+114 TVEVE

-139 LKPEPDYLE
+139 LKSEPDYLE
-148 HEDSNNCEPKIPDYF
+148 IPDDF

-169 LNTNEFCS
+169 LKTNKFCS
-177 IGERNHEIL
+177 IGGMDHELL

-203 GDSGVGKTSIVKKL
+203 GDSDICKTSIVKKL

-246 LYKCEEIFIKLID
+246 LYKYEEIFIKLID

-426 FSESLTFNCLAGSIV
+426 FSESLTFNCLAVSIV
-441 PVGDCLGVTV
+441 PVGDCSGITV
-451 FDDSDIRSNSNL
+451 FDDSDIRSNSDL
-463 DFFKEQIACLLA
+463 DFFKEQIACILA
-475 GRIAEIHYTNGLSAK
+475 GRIAESHYTNGLSAK

-540 LKMSYEYAEN
+540 LKRSYEYAEN

>member
-1 MDNMIYL
+1 MDNIYL
-8 GQSVIIALET
+8 GQSVIRALET
-18 ANGLAED
+18 ANGLSED

-54 DNLTEEYISSKIL
+54 DNLTEKYISSKIL

-73 LPQEYRPAISIPNYG
+73 LPQECCTAISISNYDC
-88 FLPLERDILEVFEN
+88 LPLECDILKVFEN
-102 ASEIAQKTCGNF
+102 ASEIAQKTCGKF
-114 AVEVE
+114 TVEVE

-148 HEDSNNCEPKIPDYF
+148 IPDDF

-169 LNTNEFCS
+169 LKTNKFCS
-177 IGERNHEIL
+177 IGGMDHELL

-203 GDSGVGKTSIVKKL
+203 GDSDICKTSIVKKL

-246 LYKCEEIFIKLID
+246 LYKYEEIFIKLID

-426 FSESLTFNCLAGSIV
+426 FSESLTFNCLAVSIV
-441 PVGDCLGVTV
+441 PVRDCSGVTV
-451 FDDSDIRSNSNL
+451 FDDSDIRSNSDL
-463 DFFKEQIACLLA
+463 DFFKEQIACILA
-475 GRIAEIHYTNGLSAK
+475 GRIAESHYTNGLSAK

-540 LKMSYEYAEN
+540 LKRSYEYAEN

>member
-1 MDNMIYL
+1 MDNIYL
-8 GQSVIIALET
+8 GQSVIRALET
-18 ANGLAED
+18 ANGLSED

-54 DNLTEEYISSKIL
+54 DNLTEKYISSKIL

-73 LPQEYRPAISIPNYG
+73 LPQEYRTAISISIYD
-88 FLPLERDILEVFEN
+88 FLPLECDILKVFEN

-114 AVEVE
+114 TVEVE
-119 NLFDAYVKLHPEFFL
+119 NLFDAYVRLHPEFFL

-148 HEDSNNCEPKIPDYF
+148 IPDDF

-169 LNTNEFCS
+169 LKTNKFCS
-177 IGERNHEIL
+177 IGGMDHELL

-203 GDSGVGKTSIVKKL
+203 GDSDICKTSIVKKL

-310 FEKVYVVEPK
+310 FEKVYVIEPK

-330 QVQNFKQYHGV
+330 QIQDLKQYHGV
-341 NISKENIDYA
+341 NISKKNIDYA
-351 MYLAS
+351 IFLAS
-356 CFDYQ
+356 CFDFK
-361 TPKTIRTLNLIDKS
+361 TPKPNKTLDLIDKS

-426 FSESLTFNCLAGSIV
+426 FSESLTFNCLAVSIV

-475 GRIAEIHYTNGLSAK
+475 GRIAETHYTNGLSAK

-540 LKMSYEYAEN
+540 LKRSYEYAEN